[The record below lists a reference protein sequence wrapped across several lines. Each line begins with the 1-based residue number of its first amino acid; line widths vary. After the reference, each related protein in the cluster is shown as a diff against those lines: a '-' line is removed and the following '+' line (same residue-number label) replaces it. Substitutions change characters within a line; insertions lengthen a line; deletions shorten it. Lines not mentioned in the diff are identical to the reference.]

1 MQIYCIHHGD
11 NGGSVNP
18 VKHFNTRD
26 QINPKVRHSQSYKKK
41 SHVIGCLHLW
51 AFHKS
56 RLETDNL
63 LLAQILRGLHI
74 ALFFDQ
80 LGSGGDGPTIG

>member
-41 SHVIGCLHLW
+41 
-51 AFHKS
+51 AM
-56 RLETDNL
+56 
-63 LLAQILRGLHI
+63 
-74 ALFFDQ
+74 
-80 LGSGGDGPTIG
+80 